1 MGPMKHLSAM
11 FAKTR
16 VIATI
21 VMISALLLTLCS
33 AFWWR
38 KNVLALMFV
47 VIQFCAMTWYC
58 ISFIPYARDAV
69 CGCVDKIIA

>member
-1 MGPMKHLSAM
+1 MGPMKQLSAM